1 MEKRGGKMEI
11 VVGDARLAL
20 DREPPQNFDVLLL
33 DAFSGDSVPVHLL
46 TREAFVIYQRHM
58 KPGGIIAVHV
68 TNRYLSLA
76 PIIRQIA
83 ADIGMKTTRIE
94 TDTEGDHDITDYVL
108 VTNNQPF
115 LEANPNESPWEEPEL
130 ELPNSPIWT
139 DRRHNLFEILEK
151 N

>member
-1 MEKRGGKMEI
+1 
-11 VVGDARLAL
+11 
-20 DREPPQNFDVLLL
+20 
-33 DAFSGDSVPVHLL
+33 
-46 TREAFVIYQRHM
+46 
-58 KPGGIIAVHV
+58 V